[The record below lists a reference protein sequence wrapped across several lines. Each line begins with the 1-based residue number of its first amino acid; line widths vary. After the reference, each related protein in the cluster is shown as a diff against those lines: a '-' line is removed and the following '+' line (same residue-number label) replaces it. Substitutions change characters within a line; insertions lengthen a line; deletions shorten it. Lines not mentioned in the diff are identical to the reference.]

1 MKKTITSLLLCLF
14 IAGGILATTAQ
25 STKKSIA
32 PTNKG
37 KHHIEIKIN
46 GVKDTK
52 LMLGYYFDSSKY
64 VMDTVPVNHEG
75 VAVFKGDSLIYPG
88 VYIAILPDMSNF
100 DFLIDKN
107 NEEFSI
113 ETSKN
118 DLWGSLKFNNSQVNT
133 DFISYQKY
141 MKQKQEQV
149 AAIQQKGKEK
159 SSDPEVQKQVSDE
172 LRNIDHEV
180 RANWAELRTKENGN
194 LLSLLVSL
202 VEAPTMP
209 DFNIPEN
216 EPKKDS
222 ILWSKRYSYQK
233 EHYWDNINLS
243 DPRLLRTPIFNSRL
257 RNYFTNILIQ
267 SPDSLKPEVDKF
279 ISKTTGNKEVYQYC
293 VSYLLNYYNKSNIM
307 SHDDVFL
314 HIADKYYLSG
324 KASWATK
331 DLLTKLAERADR
343 IRPNLIGKTAPN
355 LVMESET
362 GEYLALDQ
370 VNSKFTVVYFFE
382 PGCSHC
388 QKETPLLYDLYKK
401 VRNNGVQV
409 YAIYTQYKKD
419 EWTKYLTEK
428 GYDWLNV
435 WDSNYN
441 SNFRTLYDI
450 TSTPTIYLL
459 DKDKKILAKRISVET
474 LEKILNEINP
484 KQ

>member
-1 MKKTITSLLLCLF
+1 MKRIINSLLLCL
-14 IAGGILATTAQ
+14 ILTGGLLVANAQ
-25 STKKSIA
+25 SSSKKA
-32 PTNKG
+32 TPTNKG
-37 KHHIEIKIN
+37 THHIEIKIN
-46 GVKDTK
+46 GIKDTK

-64 VMDTVPVNHEG
+64 VMDTVPINHEG
-75 VAVFKGDSLIYPG
+75 VAIFKGDSLINPG
-88 VYIAILPDMSNF
+88 VYIAILPDMTNF

-107 NEEFSI
+107 NQEFSV

-118 DLWGSLKFNNSQVNT
+118 DLWGSLKFTNSKVNT
-133 DFISYQKY
+133 DFLSYQKY

-149 AAIQQKGKEK
+149 SAIQQKAKANP
-159 SSDPEVQKQVSDE
+159 SDPEVQKQVSNE
-172 LRNIDHEV
+172 LRSIDREV
-180 RANWAELRTKENGN
+180 RANWTDLRTKENGN
-194 LLSLLVSL
+194 LLALLISL
-202 VEAPTMP
+202 VEYPSMP
-209 DFNIPEN
+209 DFKVPDN

-222 ILWSKRYSYQK
+222 LLWTMRYSYQK
-233 EHYWDNINLS
+233 DHYWDNINLS
-243 DPRLLRTPIFNSRL
+243 DPRLLRTPIFTSRL

-267 SPDSLKPEVDKF
+267 APDSLKPEVDKF
-279 ISKTTGNKEVYQYC
+279 IAKTTGSKEVYQYC

-324 KASWATK
+324 KSSWATK

-343 IRPNLIGKTAPN
+343 LRPNLIGKVAPN
-355 LVMESET
+355 LILESET
-362 GEYLALDQ
+362 GEYIALNQ
-370 VNSKFTVVYFFE
+370 VNSKYTVVYFFE
-382 PGCSHC
+382 PDCSHC
-388 QKETPLLYDLYKK
+388 QKETPLLYDLYNKI
-401 VRNNGVQV
+401 RNNGVQV

-419 EWTKYLTEK
+419 VWTKYLAEK
-428 GYDWLNV
+428 GYDWINV

-459 DKDKKILAKRISVET
+459 DKDKKIIAKRISVDT